1 MSPASTRGARRA
13 TYSVEGL
20 MKITLFAAAFAGLL
34 SSLPAV
40 AQETRLLPVDEAAK
54 DPSWTSFR
62 KRLLDAVARRDRKFV
77 LGILDRDV
85 RSGAESGRGVAEFRK
100 QWDLDS
106 GSSPLWQE
114 LPAALFL
121 GGAFVKHD
129 KGPPEFCAPYVSV
142 RWPQD
147 VDAFRGGAIVAKE
160 ALVKTA
166 PSSVSDTLSTLSYD
180 IVEVQD
186 WEVNDQ
192 SADSRQKWVKIRL
205 PQGEGY
211 VPEEQIRS
219 PIEHTACFVKSA
231 SGWRMTGFAP
241 GGGK

>member
-1 MSPASTRGARRA
+1 MNARRQA
-13 TYSVEGL
+13 LASLCKHRKHRL
-20 MKITLFAAAFAGLL
+20 MKPLMFAAALACLI
-34 SSLPAV
+34 SAIPAV
-40 AQETRLLPVDEAAK
+40 AQESKLMPVDEAAK
-54 DPSWTSFR
+54 DPSWTGFR

-77 LGILDRDV
+77 LGILDANV
-85 RSGAESGRGVAEFRK
+85 RSGAEGGRGVSEFRK

-114 LPAALFL
+114 LTAALFL
-121 GGAFVKHD
+121 GGAYVKHD
-129 KGPPEFCAPYVSV
+129 KGPQEFCAPYVSV

-160 ALVKTA
+160 ALVKRA
-166 PSSVSDTLSTLSYD
+166 PSSTSGTLATLSYD
-180 IVEVQD
+180 IVEVSD
-186 WEVNDQ
+186 WEVDDQ
-192 SADSRQKWVKIRL
+192 AANSKQKWVRIRL
-205 PQGEGY
+205 PGGEGY

-231 SGWRMTGFAP
+231 NGWRMTGFAP